1 MDGIYE
7 PVLDLDD
14 FKKPKVLTDWE
25 GIVFSVITVLFGKP
39 GFYPSIPELGL
50 NIQKY
55 RNTLTDMV
63 DPDELKAA
71 LIYQCSKIGDELENN
86 GLEIYKSHQGT
97 RDFIVI
103 SIPYITEKGNN
114 RLIIGLSGQDDGDA
128 YNYGLFDMTTTTTG
142 GTVNG

>member
-7 PVLDLDD
+7 HVLDLDD

-114 RLIIGLSGQDDGDA
+114 RLIIGLSGQDDGVA

>member
-14 FKKPKVLTDWE
+14 IKKPKVLTDWE

-114 RLIIGLSGQDDGDA
+114 RLIIGLSGQDDGVA

>member
-1 MDGIYE
+1 MDAIYE

-14 FKKPKVLTDWE
+14 FNKPKVLKGWE

-50 NIQKY
+50 NIQRY
-55 RNTLTDMV
+55 RNTLTDAV
-63 DPDELKAA
+63 NPDELKAS
-71 LIYQCSKIGDELENN
+71 LIYQCSKIGSELEAN

-114 RLIIGLSGQDDGDA
+114 RLIIGLSGHDDGVS

-142 GTVNG
+142 GKV